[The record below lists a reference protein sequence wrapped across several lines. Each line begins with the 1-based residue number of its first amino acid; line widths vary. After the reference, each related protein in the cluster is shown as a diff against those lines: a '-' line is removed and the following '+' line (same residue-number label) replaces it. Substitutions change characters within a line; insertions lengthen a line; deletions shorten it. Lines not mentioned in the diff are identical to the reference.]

1 MKKKVLSLLVV
12 SVMAI
17 AMVACGN
24 GNKEAATEPQDTQV
38 EEAVEETVAEEAP
51 TEDTEETA
59 EATGIDL
66 EDGIYTVDFDT
77 DSGMFHVNE
86 ALNGKGTLTVE
97 NGEATVHISL
107 AGTGILNLYVGVAA
121 DAESDEANWLQH
133 TEDEVEYEDG
143 TTETVYG
150 FDIPVQALDTEFDVA
165 LIGTKGTWYDH
176 KVSVSNPIPV
186 EE

>member
-1 MKKKVLSLLVV
+1 MKTKVISILCVCVMLLALCAGC
-12 SVMAI
+12 SQKGA
-17 AMVACGN
+17 
-24 GNKEAATEPQDTQV
+24 
-38 EEAVEETVAEEAP
+38 
-51 TEDTEETA
+51 ETA
-59 EATGIDL
+59 EPAL
-66 EDGIYTVDFDT
+66 SDGVYSAVFET
-77 DSGMFHVNE
+77 DSSMFHVNE

-97 NGEATVHISL
+97 NGEATVHISV

-121 DAESDEANWLQH
+121 DAENDEANWLEH
-133 TEDEVEYEDG
+133 TEDEVTYEDG

-150 FDIPVQALDTEFDVA
+150 FNIPVQALDTEFDVA

>member
-24 GNKEAATEPQDTQV
+24 KEVATEPQDTQV
-38 EEAVEETVAEEAP
+38 EETAEETVAEEAP